1 MITAT
6 AAYAATASVATN
18 GLGSGL
24 GGGNWSKNSHSKLI
38 LCRFLPNSCPHTFH
52 LNSSKED
59 LLLVGFVWL
68 VELVKTFN
76 VVCSPILAFKPNP
89 KSDKKLESFTV
100 VSSDME

>member
-24 GGGNWSKNSHSKLI
+24 GGGNWSKNSHFKLI

-76 VVCSPILAFKPNP
+76 VVCSPILAI
-89 KSDKKLESFTV
+89 SYC
-100 VSSDME
+100 